1 MTAEE
6 IIQGLT
12 DAVVG
17 GKKDV
22 AAELAQ
28 KALDEGVDPYEAVIN
43 GLAEGMKIMS
53 EKYDAKEVFM
63 PHLLM
68 ASNAMYAGMDL
79 LVPHIKLEGGG
90 VRKVLIIGTV
100 EGDVHD
106 IGKNLVKTMMS
117 AVGFEAVDL
126 GKDVPIEDFAKA
138 AVEHKADVISM
149 STLMTSTMDNMQKI
163 MDTLNAQGIRDKV
176 KVVIGGAPIT
186 KDFAEEIGADFSTV
200 DSMEAANWAMDV
212 AKALPADRW

>member
-1 MTAEE
+1 MTEE

-12 DAVVG
+12 DSVVN

-22 AAELAQ
+22 AAELAN
-28 KALDEGVDPYEAVIN
+28 KALAEGIDAYDAVIN

-53 EKYDAKEVFM
+53 ERYDAKEVFM

-68 ASNAMYAGMDL
+68 ASNAMYAGMDI
-79 LVPHIKLEGGG
+79 LVPHIKVEGGG
-90 VRKVLIIGTV
+90 ARKVLIIGTV

-138 AVEHKADVISM
+138 AVENKADVVSM

-163 MDTLNAQGIRDKV
+163 MDTFNAQGIRDNIKV
-176 KVVIGGAPIT
+176 IIGGAPIT
-186 KDFAEEIGADFSTV
+186 MDFAEEIGADFSTV
-200 DSMEAANWAMDV
+200 DSMEAANWAMEQ
-212 AKALPADRW
+212 AKTLADGRWD